1 MTWRETVPGRL
12 QGHEHGQGCEG
23 AFSRGCGLFGL
34 SVVLII
40 VAGNNSKSGSAMAG
54 ASLFLISVLLGVG
67 DCIVALTRWW
77 KRTRPITRIRSDGG
91 GQPMP
96 AQIPGRSAG
105 LGIEV
110 RVEHADLGDLV
121 DR

>member
-1 MTWRETVPGRL
+1 PCQADRVPAELPLAPSGSHPVRELRVCAERFMTWRETVPGRL
-12 QGHEHGQGCEG
+12 QGHEHGHGCEG

-77 KRTRPITRIRSDGG
+77 
-91 GQPMP
+91 
-96 AQIPGRSAG
+96 
-105 LGIEV
+105 
-110 RVEHADLGDLV
+110 
-121 DR
+121 